1 MLLEVKSINHSIIR
15 LVKSTNLSLS
25 GHVEQ
30 MHGTRT
36 AHEFCRVRVEDNNKM
51 DIREVA
57 SSAGMHCT
65 ELANL
70 EQF

>member
-1 MLLEVKSINHSIIR
+1 
-15 LVKSTNLSLS
+15 
-25 GHVEQ
+25 
-30 MHGTRT
+30 
-36 AHEFCRVRVEDNNKM
+36 VEDNNKM

-70 EQF
+70 EQFWTFGLIKLYFLEG